1 MKTVKKIMMVLL
13 VAFVG
18 IQFIPTE
25 RNQSDIVPVT
35 DFMLVN
41 KVPNNIKSKLQVSC
55 YDCHSN
61 NTNYPWYNKIQP
73 VAWFLESHIDE
84 GKTELN
90 FSEWDSLSNRRKGSK
105 LRSIIKQ
112 IESDKMPL
120 SSYTII
126 HKEAVFSG
134 TEKQDIISYMK
145 KLKDSISN

>member
-1 MKTVKKIMMVLL
+1 MKTVKIILLILL

-73 VAWFLESHIDE
+73 VAWFLEDHIKQ
-84 GKTELN
+84 GKAELN
-90 FSEWDSLSNRRKGSK
+90 FSAWDSLSNRRKSSK
-105 LRSIIKQ
+105 IRSIIKQ
-112 IESDKMPL
+112 IESNEMPL
-120 SSYTII
+120 SSYTKIHSDAKFSENDRNEII
-126 HKEAVFSG
+126 VW
-134 TEKQDIISYMK
+134 I
-145 KLKDSISN
+145 DSLIK